1 LGIDTEHHDAVFET
15 RRICKAIGKVHRANY
30 CIPRQLR
37 HIGRCVFSSAAGILL
52 EQPRENRMNNL
63 TIVTKLRFM
72 AALAPAILL
81 IVAAVIASG
90 FHLFGALPQQIYD
103 NEDAA
108 ARAAEG
114 METALYKMDWGR
126 TQADASQIV
135 MDQQRGFI
143 SEIEAARQHIENPE
157 QAEDIEKIANEARPL
172 FDAMRT
178 ASPTDDS
185 LEPKLRDLQA
195 TVADLMSLD
204 DAALIAIDSAAE
216 SKSRVMIAITIIAL
230 VAVPWICFVVIAS
243 LTGNLYKE
251 LKEMRR
257 RLEAITE
264 RDPSASEDA
273 KALDES
279 LTNLGFPKPNPM
291 LAE

>member
-1 LGIDTEHHDAVFET
+1 
-15 RRICKAIGKVHRANY
+15 
-30 CIPRQLR
+30 
-37 HIGRCVFSSAAGILL
+37 
-52 EQPRENRMNNL
+52 MNNL

-72 AALAPAILL
+72 AVLAPAILL
-81 IVAAVIASG
+81 LVAAVIASG
-90 FHLFGALPQQIYD
+90 FHLFGALPQEIYD
-103 NEDAA
+103 NEYAA
-108 ARAAEG
+108 AHAAEG

-126 TQADASQIV
+126 TQPDASQIV

-157 QAEDIEKIANEARPL
+157 QAEHIEKIANDARPL

-178 ASPTDDS
+178 VSPGDDS
-185 LEPKLRDLQA
+185 LEPKLRDLQG

-204 DAALIAIDSAAE
+204 DAALIAVVNDAE
-216 SKSRVMIAITIIAL
+216 SKSRIMIAITIVAL
-230 VAVPWICFVVIAS
+230 VAIPWICFVVIAS
-243 LTGNLYKE
+243 LTGNLYRE

-257 RLEAITE
+257 RVEAMSE

-279 LTNLGFPKPNPM
+279 LTKLGFPKPNPM